1 MKEFR
6 QKVGSWLPVVPRNN
20 PPQGRTEFSGLNDL
34 LQYIIDVDKEKK
46 EAAKSADTKWSCV
59 YSISVQIFSNQIIV
73 INNTSKNIRRRRDVD
88 KWGTLQN
95 NNIFFLF
102 FFFLVFGFSG
112 CRIKYSRRINT
123 QFLAYTLQLS
133 DGWWSMILNYKTKSG
148 KETKETLRT
157 ETKEETIWYHI
168 VWKRQ

>member
-46 EAAKSADTKWSCV
+46 KAAESADTKWSCV

-102 FFFLVFGFSG
+102 FFFWFLVFQVVGL
-112 CRIKYSRRINT
+112 NT
-123 QFLAYTLQLS
+123 V
-133 DGWWSMILNYKTKSG
+133 DG
-148 KETKETLRT
+148 
-157 ETKEETIWYHI
+157 
-168 VWKRQ
+168 